1 MFKYPS
7 SKVNFNHF
15 IWQFIS
21 WWFDKYIQVSS
32 RLLTSLLSLKISHNA
47 AKNRQHHYW
56 ASKLSIIKTL
66 LCSWKNT
73 GSSYFPTSVVKLI
86 VSGIF
91 SFGYYLAPRWAR
103 PLKKGAHHPLLL
115 GQRSQGTATPLW
127 VSLLRPLFS
136 CCPQAQLLWVP
147 APIPGEWRQQGTFLH
162 SKFSKDTIGL
172 K

>member
-1 MFKYPS
+1 M
-7 SKVNFNHF
+7 NFNHF
-15 IWQFIS
+15 IWQFIL

-56 ASKLSIIKTL
+56 DSKLSIIKTL

-73 GSSYFPTSVVKLI
+73 GSSYFPMSVVKLI

-103 PLKKGAHHPLLL
+103 AFKERSTPSAVTREKKPEHRYSPGGFSSPPTVFLLSTSAAPVSPRAH
-115 GQRSQGTATPLW
+115 S
-127 VSLLRPLFS
+127 
-136 CCPQAQLLWVP
+136 
-147 APIPGEWRQQGTFLH
+147 WRRKTTGDIFAF
-162 SKFSKDTIGL
+162 KV
-172 K
+172 